1 MARRLDNA
9 VGKQIR
15 SDNSSHSIVF
25 QKGKKLGK
33 VLNLAQFIRLL
44 ASYAAKFFRFLPWEV
59 LQFVNSKIDSGC
71 LSSRLY
77 NSDCLREHCVGNK
90 EALAFMIVSRKGH
103 AHSFSNRGCFVKEWS
118 VSNVHGSQL
127 CDHCLKVQQHL
138 EAPLWD
144 LTLIR
149 CIRRVPFGVLKHIT
163 LNDSW

>member
-15 SDNSSHSIVF
+15 SDNCSHSIVF

-59 LQFVNSKIDSGC
+59 RYFVNSKIDSGC
-71 LSSRLY
+71 LSSGHN

-90 EALAFMIVSRKGH
+90 EALALLIVSRIGH
-103 AHSFSNRGCFVKEWS
+103 AHSFSNRGCFVKE
-118 VSNVHGSQL
+118 
-127 CDHCLKVQQHL
+127 
-138 EAPLWD
+138 
-144 LTLIR
+144 
-149 CIRRVPFGVLKHIT
+149 
-163 LNDSW
+163 